1 MKLVFAALFFLGLAS
16 CHAEHEGSEA
26 REIVVDET
34 PAEVKIP
41 VALWDEIE
49 GKHGHE
55 AAGAAHE
62 ASGGGGGGGG
72 EHGGG
77 SGEAAGG
84 EAEGADGG
92 ALFAPVDVILKEKN
106 KGVLSNPEIHI
117 RLPRGG
123 GEIDLSRFMGSTAGS
138 FFVNFEFPENEE
150 GSAPRVWFVS
160 RARKRRIDREIW
172 GAGCNK
178 YFEITSGLAKMIKK
192 EGGLKAN
199 TTRQRHLSVLG
210 GTFLFNFKKDSQSY
224 LTQVTFIDANSKQL
238 FCGGEGG

>member
-1 MKLVFAALFFLGLAS
+1 MRLAFAVFLFLALAA
-16 CHAEHEGSEA
+16 CHSDHEGSEA

-55 AAGAAHE
+55 AAAHE
-62 ASGGGGGGGG
+62 ASAGGGG

-77 SGEAAGG
+77 GEAAG
-84 EAEGADGG
+84 AEGGDSADGG
-92 ALFAPVDVILKEKN
+92 ALFAPIDVILKEKN
-106 KGVLSNPEIHI
+106 KGVLTNPEIRI
-117 RLPRGG
+117 RMPRGG

-150 GSAPRVWFVS
+150 NYAPRVWFVS

-238 FCGGEGG
+238 FCGGEGT